1 MCSAVHTSAEFR
13 GVHLLFFVQGAR
25 ILWLIVPPLGKGS
38 SWSQWR
44 CDWHLL
50 DSELLLERLGSAMA
64 SRSSGLGLVMT
75 CLWWLPTT
83 SMSPDLSL
91 GLLRW
96 SLFELVHVDSGP
108 LAERYELSHVMQVV
122 LNSKQVVLRISK
134 NINIGISLTVP
145 SLSFFPVTQ
154 ALLLR
159 KPI

>member
-1 MCSAVHTSAEFR
+1 
-13 GVHLLFFVQGAR
+13 
-25 ILWLIVPPLGKGS
+25 
-38 SWSQWR
+38 
-44 CDWHLL
+44 
-50 DSELLLERLGSAMA
+50 MA
-64 SRSSGLGLVMT
+64 S
-75 CLWWLPTT
+75 
-83 SMSPDLSL
+83 LSL

-134 NINIGISLTVP
+134 NINIGISRAVP

-154 ALLLR
+154 VLLLR